1 MLKDGQF
8 CPSIFLKG
16 IYDEIKSRYEKYLT
30 DIENISYNDSPYVLI
45 INNHDSV
52 ERLCSSKERLAGYKK
67 MMKKYRKMGIYVIFT
82 FLEDAPISYGSC
94 EIIKGI
100 KEHKTAIAITDN
112 VKDIKLFDINSG
124 VAKHLKILVK
134 TMYNASGEAVCAK

>member
-16 IYDEIKSRYEKYLT
+16 IYDEIKSRYEIYLT

-45 INNHDSV
+45 INNQDSV
-52 ERLCSSKERLAGYKK
+52 ELLCSSKERLAGYKE

-82 FLEDAPISYGSC
+82 FPEDVPIPYGSC

-100 KEHKTAIAITDN
+100 KRA
-112 VKDIKLFDINSG
+112 
-124 VAKHLKILVK
+124 
-134 TMYNASGEAVCAK
+134 